1 MQLLRRVLYLQAA
14 LAALGGL
21 VLVFLPGLVVS
32 IFNLTPSAESAWIR
46 LMGIQSLTLAML
58 AVLIAQAIEEKW
70 WWTWAFVFGNTAV
83 ATFTI
88 LKGAL
93 GLTSASSRWF
103 WIAYGAGHAVLALL
117 ELAGIGRTG
126 QERVPG

>member
-14 LAALGGL
+14 LAAIGGL
-21 VLVFLPGLVVS
+21 VLVLFPGLLVS
-32 IFNLTPSAESAWIR
+32 TLSLSPLAESAWIR
-46 LMGIQSLTLAML
+46 LMGIQSITLAMF

-70 WWTWAFVFGNTAV
+70 WWTWAFVVGNSLV

-93 GLTSASSRWF
+93 GLTAPSDRWF
-103 WIAYGAGHAVLALL
+103 WIAWGAGHAFMAIL
-117 ELAGIGRTG
+117 ELAGMGRTG
-126 QERVPG
+126 QERVPE